1 MVWEEPWRE
10 ETTNQFSET
19 KMVSQRDTVTLKS
32 QLSQAFDSSDNFTY
46 NKILTF
52 KELTLQK

>member
-1 MVWEEPWRE
+1 MVWEEPCKKKLP
-10 ETTNQFSET
+10 TNFSET
-19 KMVSQRDTVTLKS
+19 KMGSHRDTVTLKS

>member
-1 MVWEEPWRE
+1 MVWKNHAE
-10 ETTNQFSET
+10 ETTNQFSES
-19 KMVSQRDTVTLKS
+19 KMGSHRDTVTLKS

-52 KELTLQK
+52 KRLTLQK